1 MLFSKLA
8 IIDSTLR
15 EGEQSCYANF
25 STEDKIEIARELD
38 AFGVEYIEVTS
49 PSASPQ
55 SYKDCQTLANVGL
68 KSKVLTHI
76 RCNLDDAKKALDT
89 GINGINMFMA
99 TSPILRKF
107 GHGKEINQVI
117 DMASEVI
124 SFIHQQSPQ
133 TELRFST
140 EDSFRSSLADLL
152 KVYLAVAELG
162 IVHRFGISDTV
173 GIATPQ
179 QVSQLVQ
186 TLRQCFSQ
194 DIEFHAHNDTGCA
207 IANSYAAFEAGAT
220 HIDTTVLGIG
230 ERNGITPLAGLIAR
244 LYTLNPEDLRD
255 KYNLSKLLNLHQI
268 VANKLGIEIP
278 FNHYIVGEY
287 AFTHKAGVHT
297 KAILNNSNTY
307 ELISPTD
314 FGISRSVLIN
324 HKLVGS
330 HAISHRMNQLGLNL
344 DANQIQVITQ
354 EIKVLAEQNKLT
366 LDKIDEILLSYNG
379 SSPRDSC

>member
-1 MLFSKLA
+1 MLFNKLA

-25 STEDKIEIARELD
+25 SSEDKIEIARELD

-55 SYKDCQTLANVGL
+55 SYEDCRILAHNGL
-68 KSKVLTHI
+68 NLKVLTHI
-76 RCNLDDAKKALDT
+76 RCNLEDAKKALDT
-89 GINGINMFMA
+89 GVNGINIFMA
-99 TSPILRKF
+99 TSPILREF
-107 GHGKEINQVI
+107 GHGKEINQII
-117 DMASEVI
+117 DIASEVI
-124 SFIHQQSPQ
+124 TFIHQQSPQ

-140 EDSFRSSLADLL
+140 EDSFRSSLPDLL
-152 KVYLAVAELG
+152 KVYLGIEELG
-162 IVHRFGISDTV
+162 IINRFGVSDTV
-173 GIATPQ
+173 GVATPQ

-186 TLRQCFSQ
+186 TLRQCFAQ

-220 HIDTTVLGIG
+220 HIDTTILGIG

-244 LYTLNPEDLRD
+244 LYTLDPEGLRD
-255 KYNLSKLLNLHQI
+255 KYNLDRIMNLHQI
-268 VANKLGIEIP
+268 VAQKVGIEIP

-314 FGISRSVLIN
+314 FGRKRSVLIN

-330 HAISHRMNQLGLNL
+330 HAITHRMNQLGLNL
-344 DANQIQVITQ
+344 DSSQIQIATQ
-354 EIKVLAEQNKLT
+354 KIKVLAERQNLT
-366 LDKIDEILLSYNG
+366 SEQIDEILLSYIV
-379 SSPRDSC
+379 